1 MPMSAAAS
9 SASPS
14 IPAADAAA
22 RRMTPT
28 ERRSSIS
35 LALIFALRMLGLFLV
50 LPVFMLEAGKYPGGE
65 DIAMVGLAMGS
76 YGMTQAFLQL
86 PMGIASDRWGRKR
99 VIVTGLIVFAIGS
112 LIAALAHT
120 LMGLLIGRAI
130 QGAGAVSA
138 AVTALLADQTREV
151 VRTKA
156 MALVGISIGMMFAIA
171 LVAAPLLTAW
181 IGLSGLFGLTF
192 ALTLAGIATVLWVVP
207 AEPTRHVDAPRGH
220 YTEVLRHGDLMRVN
234 LGVCALHTVQMSMW
248 VAVPAMLVQAGL
260 PKAEHWQAYLSAI
273 VLSLIAMG
281 GLFSMER
288 HGKLRAALLL
298 SIGLV
303 LLGQI
308 GFGLVAAQG
317 GAHSLWVLGFMLFV
331 FFCGFNVLE
340 ATQPSLVSRMSPDNL
355 RGAALGTYNTL
366 QSIGL
371 FLGGAVGGVLV
382 KWGGDTGLFVATT
395 LVTLAW
401 LAWTWPLK
409 PIARAGG
416 R

>member
-1 MPMSAAAS
+1 MTAS
-9 SASPS
+9 
-14 IPAADAAA
+14 
-22 RRMTPT
+22 

-50 LPVFMLEAGKYPGGE
+50 LPVFMLEARKYPGGE

-86 PMGIASDRWGRKR
+86 PMGMASDRYGRKR
-99 VIVTGLIVFAIGS
+99 VIVIGLIVFAIGS
-112 LIAALAHT
+112 LVAALATT
-120 LMGLLIGRAI
+120 LTGLLIGRSI

-138 AVTALLADQTREV
+138 AVTALLADQTRDV

-156 MALVGISIGMMFAIA
+156 MALVGISIGLMFAIA

-207 AEPTRHVDAPRGH
+207 PEPRHHADAPPGH
-220 YTEVLRHGDLMRVN
+220 YSEVLRHGDLMRVN

-248 VAVPAMLVQAGL
+248 VSVPAMLVQAGL
-260 PKAEHWQAYLSAI
+260 PKAQHWEIYLSAI

-288 HGKLRAALLL
+288 HGRLRAALLL

-303 LLGQI
+303 LAGQV
-308 GFGLVAAQG
+308 GFGVLAAS
-317 GAHSLWVLGFMLFV
+317 GATPSLWALGVTLFV

-340 ATQPSLVSRMSPDNL
+340 ATQPSLASRMAPDNL

-371 FLGGAVGGVLV
+371 FLGGAVGGLLV
-382 KWGGDTGLFVATT
+382 KWGGATGLFIATS
-395 LVTLAW
+395 LITLAW
-401 LAWTWPLK
+401 FAWTWPLK
-409 PIARAGG
+409 PIARAA
-416 R
+416 RH

>member
-1 MPMSAAAS
+1 
-9 SASPS
+9 
-14 IPAADAAA
+14 
-22 RRMTPT
+22 MTAT

-50 LPVFMLEAGKYPGGE
+50 LPVFMLEARKYPGGE
-65 DIAMVGLAMGS
+65 DVAMVGLAMGA

-86 PMGIASDRWGRKR
+86 PLGMASDRWGRKR
-99 VIVTGLIVFAIGS
+99 IIVAGLVVFAIGS
-112 LIAALAHT
+112 LVAALADT
-120 LMGLLIGRAI
+120 LMGLLLGRAI

-171 LVAAPLLTAW
+171 LVLAPLLTAW

-192 ALTLAGIATVLWVVP
+192 ALTLAGIAMVLWVVP
-207 AEPTRHVDAPRGH
+207 PEPRQHADAPRGK
-220 YTEVLRHGDLMRVN
+220 YSEVLRHGDLMRVN
-234 LGVCALHTVQMSMW
+234 FGVCALHTVQMAMW
-248 VAVPAMLVQAGL
+248 VSVPAMLVQAGL
-260 PKAEHWQAYLSAI
+260 PKAQHWQIYLSAI

-288 HGKLRAALLL
+288 RGKLRGALLL
-298 SIGLV
+298 SIALV
-303 LLGQI
+303 VVAQI
-308 GFGLVAAQG
+308 GFGLLAAG
-317 GAHSLWVLGFMLFV
+317 GGKPSLWVLGGMLFV

-340 ATQPSLVSRMSPDNL
+340 ATQPSLVSRMAPDNL

-371 FLGGAVGGVLV
+371 FLGGAVGGALV
-382 KWGGDTGLFVATT
+382 KWGGDKGLFIATA
-395 LVTLAW
+395 LVSLAW
-401 LAWTWPLK
+401 LAWTRSLK
-409 PIARAGG
+409 PVARAGG

>member
-1 MPMSAAAS
+1 
-9 SASPS
+9 
-14 IPAADAAA
+14 
-22 RRMTPT
+22 MTGA

-50 LPVFMLEAGKYPGGE
+50 LPVFMLEARKYPGGE

-86 PMGIASDRWGRKR
+86 PMGMASDRFGRKR
-99 VIVTGLIVFAIGS
+99 VIVIGLVVFAAGS
-112 LIAALAHT
+112 LMAALADT
-120 LMGLLIGRAI
+120 LMGLLVGRSI

-156 MALVGISIGMMFAIA
+156 MALVGISIGLMFALA

-192 ALTLAGIATVLWVVP
+192 ALTLAGIAVVLWVVP
-207 AEPTRHVDAPRGH
+207 AETARAADAPPGH
-220 YTEVLRHGDLMRVN
+220 YSEVLRHGDLMRVN

-260 PKAEHWQAYLSAI
+260 PKAEHWQIYLSAI

-281 GLFSMER
+281 ALFSMER
-288 HGKLRAALLL
+288 RGRLRGALLL

-303 LLGQI
+303 LIGQ
-308 GFGLVAAQG
+308 
-317 GAHSLWVLGFMLFV
+317 LGFALLAAGDAAAPLWALGGMLFV

-340 ATQPSLVSRMSPDNL
+340 ATQPSLASRMAPENL

-371 FLGGAVGGVLV
+371 FLGGAAGGVLV
-382 KWGGDTGLFVATT
+382 KWGGHAGLFIATS
-395 LVTLAW
+395 LITLAW

-409 PIARAGG
+409 PIGREAAR
-416 R
+416 

>member
-1 MPMSAAAS
+1 MSMSAS
-9 SASPS
+9 SSLPTS
-14 IPAADAAA
+14 TPLPDADA
-22 RRMTPT
+22 RRMTAT

-50 LPVFMLEAGKYPGGE
+50 LPVFMLEARKYPGGE

-86 PMGIASDRWGRKR
+86 PMGIASDRYGRKR
-99 VIVTGLIVFAIGS
+99 VIVIGLVVFATGS
-112 LIAALAHT
+112 LIATLAHT
-120 LMGLLIGRAI
+120 LMGLLIGRSI

-138 AVTALLADQTREV
+138 AVTALLADQTRDV

-156 MALVGISIGMMFAIA
+156 MALVGMSIGLMFAIA

-181 IGLSGLFGLTF
+181 VGLSGLFGLTF

-207 AEPTRHVDAPRGH
+207 PEPRQHTDAPRGH
-220 YTEVLRHGDLMRVN
+220 YSEVLRHGDLMRVN

-260 PKAEHWQAYLSAI
+260 PKAQHWEIYLSAI
-273 VLSLIAMG
+273 VLSLVAMG

-288 HGKLRAALLL
+288 HGRLRGALLL
-298 SIGLV
+298 SIALV
-303 LLGQI
+303 FLGQV
-308 GFGLVAAQG
+308 GFGLLAAR
-317 GAHSLWVLGFMLFV
+317 GATPSLWALGATLFI

-340 ATQPSLVSRMSPDNL
+340 ATQPSLASRMAPDNL

-382 KWGGDTGLFVATT
+382 KWAGAPGLFAATS

-401 LAWTWPLK
+401 FAWTWPLR
-409 PIARAGG
+409 PIVRAS
-416 R
+416 RH

>member
-1 MPMSAAAS
+1 
-9 SASPS
+9 
-14 IPAADAAA
+14 
-22 RRMTPT
+22 MTAT

-86 PMGIASDRWGRKR
+86 PMGMASDRYGRKR
-99 VIVTGLIVFAIGS
+99 VIVIGLVVFAIGS
-112 LIAALAHT
+112 LVAALAST
-120 LMGLLIGRAI
+120 LTGLLIGRSI

-138 AVTALLADQTREV
+138 AVTALLADQTRDV

-156 MALVGISIGMMFAIA
+156 MALVGISIGLMFAVA

-207 AEPTRHVDAPRGH
+207 PEPRQHVNAPRGH
-220 YTEVLRHGDLMRVN
+220 YAEVLRHGDLMRVN

-260 PKAEHWQAYLSAI
+260 PKAQHWEIYLSAI

-281 GLFSMER
+281 ALFSMER
-288 HGKLRAALLL
+288 HGKLRGALLL
-298 SIGLV
+298 SIALV
-303 LLGQI
+303 LAGQI
-308 GFGLVAAQG
+308 GFALMAAGDATPTLWALGL
-317 GAHSLWVLGFMLFV
+317 MLFV

-340 ATQPSLVSRMSPDNL
+340 ATQPSLVSRMAPDSL

-382 KWGGDTGLFVATT
+382 KWGGATGLFVATS

-401 LAWTWPLK
+401 LIWTWPLK
-409 PIARAGG
+409 PIARTSHVGAH
-416 R
+416 